1 MSHSRIEANKQLF
14 KALDIAIRPYN
25 KAGYRIKEIHC
36 DQEFKHMMDQVS
48 DEMDIEMNHTTTGEH
63 VHEAERHIRTLKERI
78 RCTWHSLPFK
88 AWPKTMIK
96 EGAKLSTEQ
105 LNYFPAK
112 GGISHYYSPSTII
125 TGKAIDF
132 KKDLKHAFGTYVQA
146 FNENNPTNSPEP
158 QSTDAIYLRPLPN
171 KQGGHVVM
179 DLKTGNP
186 VTRVKVTEYPM
197 PEWVIAR
204 VKKLAKRH
212 GIKELRVQSRAAW
225 IAGVDAADESD
236 DDSSNSMQ

>member
-1 MSHSRIEANKQLF
+1 
-14 KALDIAIRPYN
+14 
-25 KAGYRIKEIHC
+25 
-36 DQEFKHMMDQVS
+36 MDQVS

-112 GGISHYYSPSTII
+112 GGISHYYSPSTIT

-132 KKDLKHAFGTYVQA
+132 KKDLKQCFWYLCPSIQREQPDQLPGAPEYRCDLSPPPPKQA
-146 FNENNPTNSPEP
+146 RWSCGYG
-158 QSTDAIYLRPLPN
+158 SKD
-171 KQGGHVVM
+171 
-179 DLKTGNP
+179 
-186 VTRVKVTEYPM
+186 
-197 PEWVIAR
+197 W
-204 VKKLAKRH
+204 
-212 GIKELRVQSRAAW
+212 
-225 IAGVDAADESD
+225 
-236 DDSSNSMQ
+236 